1 MPLDGDQINHLIM
14 EATMG
19 QPAPSLPGEEAH
31 ELFEKI
37 KKDVEKAKQ
46 ERRVVDLPSN

>member
-14 EATMG
+14 EAVDGRETT
-19 QPAPSLPGEEAH
+19 SIPGDDAK

-37 KKDVEKAKQ
+37 KKDVERIVREGKI
-46 ERRVVDLPSN
+46 VDLPNH